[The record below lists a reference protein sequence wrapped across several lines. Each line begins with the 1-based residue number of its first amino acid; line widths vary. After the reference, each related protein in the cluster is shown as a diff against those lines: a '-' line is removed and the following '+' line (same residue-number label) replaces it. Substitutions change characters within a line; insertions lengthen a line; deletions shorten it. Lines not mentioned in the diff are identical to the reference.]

1 VRQEQD
7 PARYGRVHEVPFEFR
22 FVGINAV
29 QWPMGRRVGHAL
41 RVCCACSLTAR
52 RRINLSTVFVKPSS
66 RPVRFVFQF
75 SSTSDRDDVQL

>member
-1 VRQEQD
+1 MRQEQD

-41 RVCCACSLTAR
+41 RVFVAR
-52 RRINLSTVFVKPSS
+52 
-66 RPVRFVFQF
+66 VR
-75 SSTSDRDDVQL
+75 